1 MIAWLRGSLLGGLC
15 AAPVASITEGNS
27 LIDSTRRLAA
37 VAWLVGGAA
46 WLLKLTLILAN
57 GGSNTDEGIVAG
69 VFFVGVLALVVA
81 GAASGFTLLRRWG
94 IWAAAVGV
102 PIGAAATLVGI
113 SVIDSV
119 LQPVVPASGWYDE
132 EVGILGAA
140 VVALLLGLALLARA
154 RSRGA
159 ASSGAASAEA

>member
-1 MIAWLRGSLLGGLC
+1 MGGSY
-15 AAPVASITEGNS
+15 AASVASITEGNS
-27 LIDSTRRLAA
+27 LIDSTRLAA

-57 GGSNTDEGIVAG
+57 GGSNTDEGIVGIA
-69 VFFVGVLALVVA
+69 FFVGVLALVVA

-94 IWAAAVGV
+94 IWAAAIGV

-119 LQPVVPASGWYDE
+119 LQPIVPASGWYDE

-140 VVALLLGLALLARA
+140 VIAILLGLTLLARG
-154 RSRGA
+154 RSKEA
-159 ASSGAASAEA
+159 ASPAAASAEA

>member
-1 MIAWLRGSLLGGLC
+1 M
-15 AAPVASITEGNS
+15 
-27 LIDSTRRLAA
+27 IDSTRRLAA

-57 GGSNTDEGIVAG
+57 GGSNTDEGIVG
-69 VFFVGVLALVVA
+69 VAFFVGAFALGVA

-94 IWAAAVGV
+94 IWAAVIGV

-113 SVIDSV
+113 SVIDSAF
-119 LQPVVPASGWYDE
+119 QAIVPASGWYDD

-140 VVALLLGLALLARA
+140 VIALLLGLALLDR
-154 RSRGA
+154 RSGA
-159 ASSGAASAEA
+159 PSSVAASAGA